1 MKIVKLALPVLVKN
15 AKIAVFVLIAT
26 NVYFV
31 HVVMDATY
39 VQSAQIATIAEIA
52 NFVIIFL
59 V

>member
-1 MKIVKLALPVLVKN
+1 MKIVKLALPVLVKT
-15 AKIAVFVLIAT
+15 AKIAIFVLIAT

-31 HVVMDATY
+31 HAVMDAIY

-52 NFVIIFL
+52 NFVLIFL

>member
-39 VQSAQIATIAEIA
+39 V
-52 NFVIIFL
+52 
-59 V
+59 